1 MGILRLRFT
10 RRQIERM
17 MDIESIQAAI
27 KEAEVRTSGEIRVSI
42 SRFFWGSVV
51 KAAEKAF
58 MRLGMLETRDR
69 NGILFFVVPSRKRFA
84 IIGDAGIHAEVGQKF
99 WDRLATV
106 LREEFGKGEFTSGLL
121 KSIREA
127 GEELSAHFPHD
138 PESDVNELPD
148 DVEIH

>member
-1 MGILRLRFT
+1 
-10 RRQIERM
+10 M

-58 MRLGMLETRDR
+58 LRLGMRETRDR
-69 NGILFFVVPSRKRFA
+69 NGILFFIVPSRKRFA
-84 IIGDAGIHAEVGQKF
+84 IIGDTGIHAHVGQKF
-99 WDRLATV
+99 WNQLAAV
-106 LREEFGKGEFTSGLL
+106 LGEEFAKGEFTSGLL
-121 KSIREA
+121 KSIRKA
-127 GEELSAHFPHD
+127 GQELSAHFPYD
-138 PESDVNELPD
+138 PESDINELPD